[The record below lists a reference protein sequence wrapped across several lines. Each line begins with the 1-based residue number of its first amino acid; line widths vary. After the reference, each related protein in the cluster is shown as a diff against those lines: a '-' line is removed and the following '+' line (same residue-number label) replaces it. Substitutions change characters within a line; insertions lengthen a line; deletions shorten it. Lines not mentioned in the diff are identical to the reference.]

1 MGTSCSAQDTSMLC
15 KLLLEFTYH
24 WCSLSNIILR
34 RFHHNWWWVQ
44 KCNNKRQY
52 QRTLFTISYLQ
63 TQDDLGAVFTSDPI
77 ALLTDPSWLQKF
89 DATIAI
95 HSSNKDV
102 QAKLFKY
109 IILPPSP
116 GWCWQINLSNDHMPH
131 PGLSFISVKHFQLN
145 TNPHESYYHRLCHAQ
160 WYLYKTQIE
169 FWLTSPRDKFPE
181 STLPQRSTATSR
193 TFARWWRKHNVQMAY
208 IYTDTDSD

>member
-1 MGTSCSAQDTSMLC
+1 MLC
-15 KLLLEFTYH
+15 ELLLEFTYH
-24 WCSLSNIILR
+24 RCSLSNIILR

-52 QRTLFTISYLQ
+52 QRTLFTLSYLQ

-102 QAKLFKY
+102 QAKLFKC

-116 GWCWQINLSNDHMPH
+116 GWCWQINLGNDHMPH
-131 PGLSFISVKHFQLN
+131 PGLWSLLHQCQTISVKHQPTWILLSQTVSCSMISLQN
-145 TNPHESYYHRLCHAQ
+145 TNWAL
-160 WYLYKTQIE
+160 
-169 FWLTSPRDKFPE
+169 
-181 STLPQRSTATSR
+181 
-193 TFARWWRKHNVQMAY
+193 AY
-208 IYTDTDSD
+208 ITPWQVSWEYITSEINSNQQDIC